1 MAVKRLSLLTVAVL
15 TTLGLNAPLQA
26 AEAPDL
32 TGVWYHIKHKQVAL
46 ANAEYQR
53 LQNRYPDW
61 QPEESLKQA
70 ISLLNKPVK
79 PVVPVE
85 RKKETVKEDPDAAF
99 MGRLAAMKEKQW
111 QRLSVVA
118 VSRAATIANRKRN
131 DADLLLTG
139 WIYMARQQYNEAMTL
154 FSLVSEGSAGQKKD
168 AIGAAVDALSF
179 QAMAADDLNGLQALY
194 DAWPQQVPALI
205 NGAAWQAFDAGEFTR
220 SGSLFRITGNRY
232 GEVLSL
238 DGQGHSKDALAL
250 ACTTPATTELTT
262 WCRDGLSSQQ
272 TAAWEAKDY
281 AASIRAAESLK
292 ERNLLS
298 RDQEMLYG
306 WALDESGNKAAA
318 SKVFLSVL
326 ADSPADEEVQSAVI
340 HSFDYNAEALMPLSA
355 KYPFIA
361 TFISSQE
368 GGQAFGRKQFDLAD
382 RYKAN
387 PAKESTAG
395 DLQVYAGLSARHR
408 SGERGLGHLD
418 EHAGYTGF
426 TDVFKDTRVDVSVR
440 HEQVFSGTPDAGSW
454 FGTGLSDADFAG
466 EAKQAGQGIDVS
478 LTRQEQDWTWCGQA
492 GYLLLDQPVSTRLTG
507 ALGATWYQ
515 ADFLVSGLAY
525 RERRKDSVLSQTG
538 TWFDTSS
545 RESSAAWGGVMQ
557 TGLRGLGVV
566 ALNDVWSASLSA
578 ETAML
583 DGEQVKDNSM
593 HSLRVEVSRELSGD
607 KKDWLD
613 YFRVAPYLG
622 WQQYD
627 HDLSGFTAG
636 HGGYFSPQGFFSTGV
651 STDLLSAEGKL
662 WQLRG
667 RFSLGWSSIKQDGG
681 PRFPLTDDSVTVLP
695 STNVSGVNGELL
707 LEGQYL
713 FGNHWSLAGYVS
725 RSHAVAYQATY
736 AGIELRWYAA
746 PRKGVTSA
754 TLIGSSVE
762 LKGFAF

>member
-1 MAVKRLSLLTVAVL
+1 M
-15 TTLGLNAPLQA
+15 
-26 AEAPDL
+26 
-32 TGVWYHIKHKQVAL
+32 
-46 ANAEYQR
+46 
-53 LQNRYPDW
+53 
-61 QPEESLKQA
+61 
-70 ISLLNKPVK
+70 
-79 PVVPVE
+79 
-85 RKKETVKEDPDAAF
+85 
-99 MGRLAAMKEKQW
+99 
-111 QRLSVVA
+111 
-118 VSRAATIANRKRN
+118 
-131 DADLLLTG
+131 
-139 WIYMARQQYNEAMTL
+139 
-154 FSLVSEGSAGQKKD
+154 
-168 AIGAAVDALSF
+168 
-179 QAMAADDLNGLQALY
+179 
-194 DAWPQQVPALI
+194 
-205 NGAAWQAFDAGEFTR
+205 
-220 SGSLFRITGNRY
+220 
-232 GEVLSL
+232 
-238 DGQGHSKDALAL
+238 
-250 ACTTPATTELTT
+250 
-262 WCRDGLSSQQ
+262 
-272 TAAWEAKDY
+272 
-281 AASIRAAESLK
+281 
-292 ERNLLS
+292 
-298 RDQEMLYG
+298 
-306 WALDESGNKAAA
+306 
-318 SKVFLSVL
+318 
-326 ADSPADEEVQSAVI
+326 
-340 HSFDYNAEALMPLSA
+340 
-355 KYPFIA
+355 
-361 TFISSQE
+361 
-368 GGQAFGRKQFDLAD
+368 
-382 RYKAN
+382 
-387 PAKESTAG
+387 
-395 DLQVYAGLSARHR
+395 QVYAGLSARHR

-545 RESSAAWGGVMQ
+545 RDSSVAWGGVMQ

-707 LEGQYL
+707 IEGQYL

-746 PRKGVTSA
+746 PRKGVTSE